1 MTFRLFWRHGGGTS
15 SGSSRG
21 ARDAHDRDAKA
32 VGIVRTLREDQP
44 LYNDAMKLMGVFAP
58 LPTPFDAGGSLDVA
72 RLRAAIPAWVRSPLT
87 GFVMLGTNGEAGL
100 LSDDESDRVIGEARA
115 LVPRER
121 TLIAGTARESTA
133 DAIAAAQRAA
143 ALGVD
148 AVLVRTPCF
157 FKGQMNGAA
166 FERHYRA
173 IADQS
178 PVPVLLYNFT
188 AATGVNLLPETVA
201 SLGRHPNIV
210 GIKESG
216 SDIAQMTDLV
226 RLTPDGFRVLAGSAS
241 TFHAA
246 LCTGVSGGILA
257 LSALLPEACVR
268 LFELTR
274 AGQIDEARQLQQR
287 LLPLARL
294 ISTGHGVPGLKAALA
309 LKGIDVGHPRQPL
322 APASEQTIVILK
334 NALETFEEVLV

>member
-1 MTFRLFWRHGGGTS
+1 
-15 SGSSRG
+15 
-21 ARDAHDRDAKA
+21 
-32 VGIVRTLREDQP
+32 
-44 LYNDAMKLMGVFAP
+44 MKLSGVFAP
-58 LPTPFDAGGSLDVA
+58 LPTPFDADGALDIS
-72 RLRAAIPAWVRSPLT
+72 RLRRAIPAWLRSPLT

-100 LSDDESDRVIGEARA
+100 LNDDESDRVIAEARDG
-115 LVPRER
+115 VPRER

-133 DAIAAAQRAA
+133 AAVAAAQRAA

-157 FKGQMNGAA
+157 FKGQMNAAA
-166 FERHYRA
+166 FERHYIA

-201 SLGRHPNIV
+201 RLSAHPNIV

-216 SDIAQMTDLV
+216 SDIAQITDLV
-226 RLTPDGFRVLAGSAS
+226 RLTPDEFTVLAGSAS

-246 LCTGVSGGILA
+246 LCSGVSGGILA

-268 LFELTR
+268 LFELSR
-274 AGQIDEARQLQQR
+274 AGRVDDARRLQQR

-294 ISTGHGVPGLKAALA
+294 ISTGHGVPGLKAALT
-309 LKGIDVGHPRQPL
+309 LKGIDVGYPRLPL
-322 APASEQTIVILK
+322 APVSEQTVAILK
-334 NALETFEEVLV
+334 SALEAFEDVLV